1 MSTTPKKFE
10 YSSEAELV
18 DDFKKIICIPE
29 NLEIGSNYL
38 LETLIDEAILSIV
51 FEEHFMQQHHKA
63 INGDSET
70 KKDDSQNGIFFQI
83 PTACQQDQTVKCPIC
98 QQFVSA
104 KRFAPHL
111 ERCMGMGRNSSRIA
125 SQRIKK
131 SRDTTN
137 TSYYNDTNDNDTD
150 EDADWNMRAEK
161 GRKKPQAGK
170 NGPKGKGKNI

>member
-1 MSTTPKKFE
+1 MISFE
-10 YSSEAELV
+10 
-18 DDFKKIICIPE
+18 
-29 NLEIGSNYL
+29 
-38 LETLIDEAILSIV
+38 
-51 FEEHFMQQHHKA
+51 
-63 INGDSET
+63 
-70 KKDDSQNGIFFQI
+70 
-83 PTACQQDQTVKCPIC
+83 
-98 QQFVSA
+98 
-104 KRFAPHL
+104 
-111 ERCMGMGRNSSRIA
+111 GMGRNSSRIA